1 MNTIRTASRRLHL
14 PAATALVALGTLTA
28 GPAHATPGTGSAEGR
43 ANAAVLR
50 TALDVS
56 LLDKTVN
63 VPLTATLNAVQAPAG
78 AAPAGAAPAGAPASA
93 EKTALTVTLDGVDRG
108 RPFTLL
114 RADTATA
121 KATADSR
128 RAEASTR
135 LARVRLH
142 VPGLPLLSL
151 VEADQVTARA
161 VCEAGKRPV
170 AEANLLGKVTVLGK
184 RVTLTP
190 GGPTRVQAPGIGEV
204 TLHLSKSDTTTR
216 TAAATALSLKVTVN
230 PLSLNVA
237 DVNGTLT
244 LAEASCTAP
253 KPPAKPAAGVQP
265 QTAATKP
272 AATAPAQ
279 PDLAATGAGPTTPYI
294 AAGALTL
301 LAAGTTALLTL
312 RRRRRA

>member
-1 MNTIRTASRRLHL
+1 MNTTRTTFRGLRL
-14 PAATALVALGTLTA
+14 PAATVLVALAALA
-28 GPAHATPGTGSAEGR
+28 VPPAPAHATEAGGR

-56 LLDKTVN
+56 LLNKSVN
-63 VPLTATLNAVQAPAG
+63 VPLTATLNAVQAPANG
-78 AAPAGAAPAGAPASA
+78 AAANGAAANGAPVSA

-114 RADTATA
+114 HADAATA

-135 LARVRLH
+135 LARARLH

-151 VEADQVTARA
+151 VEAEQVTARA
-161 VCEAGKRPV
+161 VCEAGERPV

-190 GGPTRVQAPGIGEV
+190 GGPTRVQAPGVGEV
-204 TLHLSKSDTTTR
+204 TLHLSTSETTTR
-216 TAAATALSLKVTVN
+216 TAAATALSLKVAVN
-230 PLSLNVA
+230 PLNLNVA
-237 DVNGTLT
+237 DVTGTLT
-244 LAEASCTAP
+244 LAEAACTTP
-253 KPPAKPAAGVQP
+253 RPAAHVQP
-265 QTAATKP
+265 QTAAVKP
-272 AATAPAQ
+272 AATVPAPATTQ
-279 PDLAATGAGPTTPYI
+279 PDLAATGAGPTTPYV
-294 AAGALTL
+294 AAGALAF
-301 LAAGTTALLTL
+301 LAAGTAALVTL

>member
-1 MNTIRTASRRLHL
+1 MNTTRTASRRLHL
-14 PAATALVALGTLTA
+14 PAATVLVALGTLTA

-56 LLDKTVN
+56 LLDKSVN
-63 VPLTATLNAVQAPAG
+63 VPLTATLNAVQAPAS
-78 AAPAGAAPAGAPASA
+78 AAPASA

-135 LARVRLH
+135 LARARLH

-190 GGPTRVQAPGIGEV
+190 GGPTRVQAPGIGDV

-230 PLSLNVA
+230 PLNLNVA
-237 DVNGTLT
+237 DVTGTLT

-253 KPPAKPAAGVQP
+253 RPPAKPAAGVQP

-279 PDLAATGAGPTTPYI
+279 PDLAATGAGPTTPYV

-301 LAAGTTALLTL
+301 LTAGTAALLTL
-312 RRRRRA
+312 RRRRA